1 MTITPHL
8 LAGAALAT
16 TTNNVFVAF
25 LIGFLL
31 HFILDAIPHVD
42 PGTFHHL
49 RIPGYEREINLETVH
64 DADRPWPAWIYI
76 FVIVEFIIIWSIVIL
91 FTYKRSDFA
100 NIIAGGLGAIA
111 IDVFDNPIF
120 RFALKWPVF
129 RQLHW
134 LHHRFHHNL
143 PANKWYWGLPS
154 VIIISGVSLWYLLK
168 F

>member
-25 LIGFLL
+25 LLGFLI
-31 HFILDAIPHVD
+31 HFILDALPHID
-42 PGTFHHL
+42 PGTFHYL
-49 RIPGYEREINLETVH
+49 KIPGYEKRINLETVH
-64 DADRPWPAWIYI
+64 ADDRPWPTWIYI
-76 FVIVEFIIIWSIVIL
+76 FVIVEFIVIWTIL
-91 FTYKRSDFA
+91 ILLTFKRSDFA
-100 NIIAGGLGAIA
+100 NIVVGGLGAIA
-111 IDVFDNPIF
+111 IDVLDNPVF

-134 LHHRFHHNL
+134 LHHRFHYNL
-143 PANKWYWGLPS
+143 AANKWYWGLPS
-154 VIIISGVSLWYLLK
+154 ELIIIGGSLWYLLR